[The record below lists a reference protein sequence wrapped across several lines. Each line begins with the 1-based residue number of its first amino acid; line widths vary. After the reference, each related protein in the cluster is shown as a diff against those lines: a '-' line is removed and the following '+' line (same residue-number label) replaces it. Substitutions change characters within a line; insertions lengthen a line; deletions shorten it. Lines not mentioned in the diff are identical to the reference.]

1 VNTLATFW
9 IFLQLGLTSFGGPI
23 AHLGYFRTEFVEKR
37 RWLDDAAFTD
47 LVALCQ
53 FLPGPASSQ
62 VGFALGLRRAGL
74 PGGVAAWLGFTAPS
88 AIFMLAVALGLA
100 WFATPEGQ
108 AVAHGLK
115 LVAVA
120 VVAHAVY
127 GMARNLCSDRMT
139 AAIAVVSL
147 TALLLSAIVWAQPV
161 LILLGGLIG
170 VCFPGKRAE
179 QPAPPVAKAPLFGPL
194 ALLTLFFAL
203 LVGLPLAAAYAPTP
217 LLETAD
223 AFYRSGALV
232 FGGGHVVL
240 PLLEH
245 ETVGRGWLGADQ
257 FLAGYGAVQ
266 AAPGP
271 LFTFA
276 AFLGAAAA
284 PLHGGVAFGLVAL
297 VAVFLPGLLLVAAAL
312 PLWDKLKSRSW
323 TLGFVRGANAAVV
336 GILGAALYTPVFT
349 SGVLSAADAA
359 VATLGFVAL
368 QAFKAPP
375 WLVVLLV
382 GGAGTALTLAP
393 F

>member
-1 VNTLATFW
+1 MKALEVFW
-9 IFLQLGLTSFGGPI
+9 IFLRLGLTSFGGPI

-37 RWLDDAAFTD
+37 RWLDDAAYTD

-62 VGFALGLRRAGL
+62 VGFALGLRRAGPL
-74 PGGVAAWLGFTAPS
+74 GGGAAWLGFTAPS
-88 AIFMLAVALGLA
+88 ALLMLAVAFGLA
-100 WFATPEGQ
+100 WFATPIGQ
-108 AVAHGLK
+108 AAAHGLK
-115 LVAVA
+115 LVAVS

-127 GMARNLCSDRMT
+127 GMARNLCGDRLT
-139 AAIAVVSL
+139 AGIAMLSL
-147 TALLLSAIVWAQPV
+147 AALLLISIAWVQPL
-161 LILLGGLIG
+161 LIILGGLIG
-170 VCFPGKRAE
+170 LCAPGKSLGAAA
-179 QPAPPVAKAPLFGPL
+179 QPRPKAPMAVPVLLAALFL
-194 ALLTLFFAL
+194 AL
-203 LVGLPLAAAYAPTP
+203 LVGLPLLAAYTRDP

-240 PLLEH
+240 PLLES
-245 ETVGRGWLGADQ
+245 ETVAKGWLGADQ

-284 PLHGGVAFGLVAL
+284 PPHGGALAGVVAL

-312 PLWDKLKSRSW
+312 PLWDGLKHRAW
-323 TLGFVRGANAAVV
+323 AMGFVRGASAAVV

-349 SGVLSAADAA
+349 SAVLSPTDAA
-359 VATLGFVAL
+359 IAGLGFIAL
-368 QAFKAPP
+368 QAFKTPP
-375 WLVVLLV
+375 WTVVLLV
-382 GGAGTALTLAP
+382 GGAGTAFMLAP